1 MYNFLN
7 NLKKERIYKDLK
19 DYLEMLHWYIIA
31 SVYLLILPS
40 MKRND
45 VENSDL

>member
-1 MYNFLN
+1 M
-7 NLKKERIYKDLK
+7 
-19 DYLEMLHWYIIA
+19 A

-45 VENSDL
+45 VENSDLWDSFLIIH

>member
-19 DYLEMLHWYIIA
+19 DYLEMLSLVHNGLGLFAHLAIH
-31 SVYLLILPS
+31 
-40 MKRND
+40 
-45 VENSDL
+45 ET